1 MFPPPKDQIDIT
13 APEFETTPLVKP
25 QAFANMMR
33 AGCFPRNQ
41 PDGHSGAGLR
51 VGNVLHELLDTG
63 KTPPLWSGMIIA
75 LIRNLISSRS
85 STG

>member
-25 QAFANMMR
+25 TGFREYDAR
-33 AGCFPRNQ
+33 WLFPRNQ

-51 VGNVLHELLDTG
+51 VGNVLQELLDTG
-63 KTPPLWSGMIIA
+63 KTPPLLSGMIIA
-75 LIRNLISSRS
+75 LIRNQ
-85 STG
+85 

>member
-25 QAFANMMR
+25 TGFREYDAR
-33 AGCFPRNQ
+33 WLFPRNQ

-51 VGNVLHELLDTG
+51 VGQCSSRVTG
-63 KTPPLWSGMIIA
+63 TSKHPPLWSGMIIA
-75 LIRNLISSRS
+75 LIRNH
-85 STG
+85 